1 MILLFSMNAIVV
13 LSAFIL
19 TYKVFKLSSASDSL
33 IAFIC
38 VYLAQ
43 IVCSELV
50 LGVIGKLDLRNLIFI
65 NALFLLLVS
74 ASLRRTGYFFS
85 RPGFKNAGSGFLK
98 RKSVLLVF
106 SVLVGFALV
115 KVSINL
121 LNPPFG
127 WDNLNYHFTFPV
139 EWLKHGNLNN
149 PITVF
154 DEPGPTYYPING
166 SLFFLWLM
174 FPLRSVF
181 IADLGQIPFFFL
193 AFFSVYAL
201 SRKFKLKQQWSFVA
215 ACLFSLIPN
224 YFKQLE
230 VAYVD
235 VMVAALFLASLNAL
249 FSLRE
254 HVSLRGTLLFA
265 IPLGLLIGTKT
276 VGLPYSLL
284 LIAPFVYIQFVN
296 RVNTTRFIAHLSS
309 ALGVVIIL
317 GGYSYLRNC
326 FSTGNPLYPLEVKA
340 LGQTIFKGA
349 MDFYTFRAHTLPSDY
364 SLSKILF
371 HEGLGLQ
378 GVLLIL
384 PAAILGIPLAYAK
397 KRHSLGIAH
406 FYFLALPLFLFLMFR
421 FLIPLANVRYL
432 YALFAVAIVGA
443 AYICKLYALPE
454 KAFFAFA
461 GLCALSSIPELSSR
475 LELIAGLLASVIVF
489 LILPFLIER
498 VFNVNWLRQPLV
510 IYTVCLGVI
519 IPMLFLE
526 KNYSAYEFQRYTR
539 MVKYSGFWPDA
550 TEAWLWLNEHSSGS
564 AIAYAGRPVP
574 FPLYGRGFKNNV
586 YYVSVNRTEPAQLH
600 FYRGSFYRWGYD
612 FLTLHK
618 SLEETNNYRGN
629 ADFSVWY
636 NNLRNKEIEYV
647 FVYSLHQTKETVFP
661 MEELWA
667 NAHPENFILVFRNN
681 TIRIYQLN
689 WPSGVHPSTK
699 ERPYYDA

>member
-1 MILLFSMNAIVV
+1 MILLLLMNVIVG

-38 VYLAQ
+38 IYLAQ
-43 IVCSELV
+43 IVCSQLV
-50 LGVIGKLDLRNLIFI
+50 LGVAGKLYLGNLIFV
-65 NALFLLLVS
+65 NALFLLFV
-74 ASLRRTGYFFS
+74 AVSLRHRGYFFS

-98 RKSVLLVF
+98 HKAVLFVF

-115 KVSINL
+115 KVAINL

-127 WDNLNYHFTFPV
+127 WDSLNYHFTFPV
-139 EWLKHGNLNN
+139 EWLKSGNLNN

-181 IADLGQIPFFFL
+181 VADLGQIPFFFL

-201 SRKFKLKQQWSFVA
+201 SRKLKLKQQWSFVA

-254 HVSLRGTLLFA
+254 RVSLKGTLLFA

-296 RVNTTRFIAHLSS
+296 RDNTTRFIAHLSS
-309 ALGVVIIL
+309 ALGVVMIL

-326 FSTGNPLYPLEVKA
+326 IFTGNPLYPLEVQA
-340 LGQTIFKGA
+340 LGKTIFKGV
-349 MDFYTFRAHTLPSDY
+349 MGFYTFRAHTLPSDY
-364 SLSKILF
+364 SLAKILF

-378 GVLLIL
+378 GVLVIL
-384 PAAILGIPLAYAK
+384 PAALLGIVLAYVK
-397 KRHSLGIAH
+397 KQNNLGFAH
-406 FYFLALPLFLFLMFR
+406 FYFLALPLCLFLIFR

-432 YALFAVAIVGA
+432 YTLFAVAIVGA

-461 GLCALSSIPELSSR
+461 GLCAVSSIPELASR
-475 LELIAGLLASVIVF
+475 TELIAGLFVSVIVF
-489 LILPFLIER
+489 FILPFLIER
-498 VFNVNWLRQPLV
+498 VFNINWLRQPLV
-510 IYTVCLGVI
+510 VYTVCLGVI
-519 IPMLFLE
+519 IPAVFLE
-526 KNYSAYEFQRYTR
+526 KNYSAYEFQRYVR

-550 TEAWLWLNEHSSGS
+550 TEAWLWLNEHTNGN

-574 FPLYGRGFKNNV
+574 FPLYGAGFKNNV
-586 YYVSVNRTEPAQLH
+586 YYVSVNGIEPAQLH
-600 FYRGSFYRWGYD
+600 YYPGSFYQWDYD

-618 SLEETNNYRGN
+618 SLEEPNNYRGH
-629 ADFSVWY
+629 ADFSVWH
-636 NNLRNKEIEYV
+636 NNLRNKGIEYL

-661 MEELWA
+661 IEEHWA

-689 WPSGVHPSTK
+689 WAIGLLPSAK
-699 ERPYYDA
+699 ERSYYDA